1 VSDINFASTYTNKTL
16 SAFTSI
22 PPKAAIGLSLLLGG
36 VVLSDLLNLEYF
48 EFSIVRLG
56 LDHIRVRAAKTAFVA
71 FFSRS
76 ILDTAPPVSRCR

>member
-48 EFSIVRLG
+48 EFSVVRLG
-56 LDHIRVRAAKTAFVA
+56 LDHILYHFIQFACHASQAPKSAKNFAYVTGH
-71 FFSRS
+71 
-76 ILDTAPPVSRCR
+76 